1 MQSCSHPIRG
11 LLGLDPDIATGR
23 QKVRACSS
31 PEHQGCLVAPE
42 PEQSFLGPL
51 LRYLPT
57 SLSSTT
63 LRPVLQQCVPGRCP
77 PPRRVPSGTACG
89 EAPADHRCRAF
100 AVCCCTLLAGP
111 WTLAGGRLKQE
122 AVALLPFSPQ
132 CLLPL
137 LGFPWLSGLLRLL
150 EPFFENLCAL
160 RTWLPGL
167 VQLLWLGLLRGL
179 FWVELATPL

>member
-1 MQSCSHPIRG
+1 MGLDRVQSCSHPIRG
-11 LLGLDPDIATGR
+11 FLGLDPDIATGR

-57 SLSSTT
+57 SLSSIT

-77 PPRRVPSGTACG
+77 PPPRVPSGTACG

-122 AVALLPFSPQ
+122 AVALLPFRLSAYYLFLVFRGCPDCSGFLSPSSKTFA
-132 CLLPL
+132 P
-137 LGFPWLSGLLRLL
+137 
-150 EPFFENLCAL
+150 
-160 RTWLPGL
+160 
-167 VQLLWLGLLRGL
+167 
-179 FWVELATPL
+179 